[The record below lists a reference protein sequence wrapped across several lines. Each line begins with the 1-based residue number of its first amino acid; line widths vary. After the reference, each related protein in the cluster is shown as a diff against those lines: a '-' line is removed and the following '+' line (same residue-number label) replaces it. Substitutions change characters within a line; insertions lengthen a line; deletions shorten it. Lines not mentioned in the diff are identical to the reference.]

1 MLKPRFVLVAATMA
15 LSIVAA
21 GCGHKLIAA
30 PGEQTVAVYPD
41 EATYLKLQHL
51 KKEGGMA
58 GMLGGIGQ
66 NFTAVRVDD
75 RTPVKVLSSD
85 NKGAI
90 IQVLKGPHLGLK
102 GFVPKNSLD

>member
-1 MLKPRFVLVAATMA
+1 MLKPGFVLFAAILA

-21 GCGHKLIAA
+21 GCGHKLVAA

-41 EATYLKLQHL
+41 EDTYLKLQQL

-75 RTPVKVLSSD
+75 KTPVKILSSD
-85 NKGAI
+85 DKGAI